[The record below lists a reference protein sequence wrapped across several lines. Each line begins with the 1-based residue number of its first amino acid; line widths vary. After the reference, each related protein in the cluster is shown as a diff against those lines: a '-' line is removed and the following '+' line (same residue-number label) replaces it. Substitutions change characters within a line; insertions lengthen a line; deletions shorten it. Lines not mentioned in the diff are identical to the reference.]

1 MVVMAILGRLS
12 VGSDQ
17 LQVATIVFLTTIV
30 VMAVVDWSVR
40 VFWVFKHI
48 LRMELVELRLVD
60 SH

>member
-1 MVVMAILGRLS
+1 MVVMAILGRLG
-12 VGSDQ
+12 VCSDQ
-17 LQVATIVFLTTIV
+17 LQVASIVFLTSIV
-30 VMAVVDWSVR
+30 IMAVVDWSVR

>member
-17 LQVATIVFLTTIV
+17 LQVASIVFLTSIV
-30 VMAVVDWSVR
+30 VMAVVDWGVR

>member
-17 LQVATIVFLTTIV
+17 LQVASIVFLTSIV

-40 VFWVFKHI
+40 VFWIFKHI

>member
-17 LQVATIVFLTTIV
+17 LQVASIVFLTSIV
-30 VMAVVDWSVR
+30 IMAVVDWGVR